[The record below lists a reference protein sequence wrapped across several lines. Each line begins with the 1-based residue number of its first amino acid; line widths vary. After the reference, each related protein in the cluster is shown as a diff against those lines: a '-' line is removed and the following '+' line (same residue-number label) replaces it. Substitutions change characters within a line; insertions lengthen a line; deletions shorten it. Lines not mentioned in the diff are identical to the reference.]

1 MSQFNGLV
9 ALITGA
15 SSGIGAD
22 VAKELV
28 REGASVVLLAR
39 RTQRL
44 EAIVAEIDPSNQ
56 RVLAVPC
63 DVTLDIEVKKATN
76 LARSKFGKIDI
87 VVANAGWSL
96 KGKLEDLSVDDYRQ
110 LFETNVFG
118 VLNTIYATLDDL
130 KKTKG
135 RLVIVSSVKS
145 YIALSGDSAYSMS
158 KFALRALCESL
169 SQELACY
176 GVSVIHIC
184 PGYVA
189 TEIRQ
194 VDNQGVWHPDW
205 QDSIPSMLLIS
216 PSQTAREIVAAISRR
231 QQEKAIANYSKVI
244 IFMKRHLPWLVSWL
258 ISTLEIKVSD
268 RVRRG

>member
-15 SSGIGAD
+15 SSGIGAE
-22 VAKELV
+22 VAKELA
-28 REGASVVLLAR
+28 REGAKVVLLAR
-39 RTQRL
+39 RTERL
-44 EAIVAEIDPSNQ
+44 ATIAAEIDPSNQ
-56 RVLAVPC
+56 RVLAISC
-63 DVTLDIEVKKATN
+63 DVTLDSEVEKAVS
-76 LARSKFGKIDI
+76 LARSQFGKIDI

-96 KGKLEDLSVDDYRQ
+96 KGKLADLNVDDYRK
-110 LFETNVFG
+110 LFATNIFG

-130 KKTKG
+130 KKTQG
-135 RLVIVSSVKS
+135 RLVVISSVKS

-169 SQELACY
+169 SQELTPD
-176 GVSVIHIC
+176 GVSIIHIC

-194 VDNQGVWHPDW
+194 VDNQGIWHPEW

-216 PSQTAREIVAAISRR
+216 PSQAAKEIVQAISQRKK
-231 QQEKAIANYSKVI
+231 EKAIANYSKVI
-244 IFMKRHLPWLVSWL
+244 IFLKRHLPGLVLWI
-258 ISTLEIKVSD
+258 ISRFKIKVSYKK
-268 RVRRG
+268 

>member
-9 ALITGA
+9 ALISGA
-15 SSGIGAD
+15 SSGIGAE
-22 VAKELV
+22 VAKELA
-28 REGASVVLLAR
+28 REGALVVLLAR
-39 RTQRL
+39 RTERL
-44 EAIVAEIDPSNQ
+44 AAIAAEIDPSGQ
-56 RVLAVPC
+56 RVLAIPC
-63 DVTLDIEVKKATN
+63 DVAKKGEVEKATS
-76 LARSKFGKIDI
+76 LAQSKFGKIDI

-96 KGKLEDLSVDDYRQ
+96 KGKLADLSVDDYRK
-110 LFETNVFG
+110 LFATNVFG

-130 KKTKG
+130 KKTQG
-135 RLVIVSSVKS
+135 RLVVISSVKS

-169 SQELACY
+169 SQELVPD

-194 VDNQGVWHPDW
+194 IDNQGVYHSDW

-216 PSQTAREIVAAISRR
+216 ASQAAKEIVQAISQRKK
-231 QQEKAIANYSKVI
+231 EKAIANYSKII
-244 IFMKRHLPWLVSWL
+244 IFMKRHLPGFVSWI
-258 ISTLEIKVSD
+258 ISRFKIKVSYKT
-268 RVRRG
+268 